1 MDRGLG
7 LFAGLNVLPK
17 TSWYSSYSHRITR
30 KNNLFFLKTMHQL
43 WKEKEML
50 SDTVNL
56 DFTTIPYW
64 GDDAHL
70 ENNWSG
76 KKHCSLSSIS
86 ADGKRTE
93 SVFTCSMATEKLMV
107 NK

>member
-1 MDRGLG
+1 MICGAWIEGSGYLQ
-7 LFAGLNVLPK
+7 VLMYCQKQVGTVPILIELPVK
-17 TSWYSSYSHRITR
+17 TTC
-30 KNNLFFLKTMHQL
+30 FFLKTMHQL

-86 ADGKRTE
+86 AVLAHDPETGIMGAA
-93 SVFTCSMATEKLMV
+93 SQ
-107 NK
+107 